1 MLIFPAIDLKDGEA
15 VRLYKGDYNNKKVY
29 SKEPEKLA
37 KQFEKLGAKIIHLVD
52 LDGAKDGYC
61 SVNYNTI
68 KKIRENV
75 SIKIELG
82 GGIRDKQT
90 VDIYL
95 NKLKIDRIILGTAA
109 INDFNFLKEV
119 LKTYGPEKIVVG
131 VDIKDNL
138 VSTSGWTKTSNVNY
152 IDFIKQL
159 ESIGIK
165 YIIVTDISKDGTLLG
180 PNFELYKNIRK
191 NTDINFVVSGGIKS
205 KEDILK
211 VANLNY
217 YGCIIGKAYYDGKVD
232 LMEVIKCL
240 EKE

>member
-1 MLIFPAIDLKDGEA
+1 MLILPAIDLKVGEA
-15 VRLYKGDYNNKKVY
+15 VRLYKGDYNNKKIY

-37 KQFEKLGAKIIHLVD
+37 KEFEKMGAKILHLVD

-61 SVNYNTI
+61 VNYEII
-68 KKIRENV
+68 KKIREAV

-82 GGIRDKQT
+82 GGIRDKKT
-90 VDIYL
+90 IDIYL
-95 NKLKIDRIILGTAA
+95 NELKIDRIILGTVA
-109 INDFNFLKEV
+109 INNFNFLKEM

-159 ESIGIK
+159 ENIGIK

-180 PNFELYKNIRK
+180 PNFELYKNIKK
-191 NTDINFVVSGGIKS
+191 NVDINFVVSGGIKS
-205 KEDILK
+205 KEDLFEIAK
-211 VANLNY
+211 LNY
-217 YGCIIGKAYYDGKVD
+217 YGCIIGKAYYDGKID